1 MVIQLT
7 LFHSK
12 FSFIRISS
20 FFLTFI
26 RSKSYLVYSI
36 SCLAQ
41 LLLYIRALWSGLY
54 NLYVGYIFS
63 IHIAHMLSKLTNNEN
78 QFYSNIYKIIIK
90 RFYSNLRRRK
100 AQNLNLDG
108 SFFYSKIIYLPSWIS
123 NTGLH
128 TKDENI
134 KTTKNSLNMANLI

>member
-7 LFHSK
+7 LFHWK

-20 FFLTFI
+20 FFKRLSEAKTI
-26 RSKSYLVYSI
+26 LYTI

-54 NLYVGYIFS
+54 NLYLGYIFS
-63 IHIAHMLSKLTNNEN
+63 IHIAHMLSKLKNNEN

-90 RFYSNLRRRK
+90 RFNSNQRRRK
-100 AQNLNLDG
+100 AQNLNLARA
-108 SFFYSKIIYLPSWIS
+108 FF
-123 NTGLH
+123 
-128 TKDENI
+128 
-134 KTTKNSLNMANLI
+134 LILRLSVCRAGFLIQGCTQRMRL